1 MPVSVLP
8 SSALD
13 LRFAAVWN
21 GSQIGAHCVSVRPAT
36 DGGLT
41 TVRTEIELDVRW
53 GPITVFRYRHESLE
67 HWQSGRL
74 QAITSRTEEGSSTYI
89 VEGAR
94 GGDGFALRGPLGE
107 NTTNQVLLTSNN
119 LWTRAIT
126 REQQIIDA
134 QWGTIV
140 PLAWEE
146 AERQQ
151 ILDGVDV
158 DHFRFSTP
166 EWRGSVWYD
175 GSAWVRAALTRSDH
189 TIMLEPTD

>member
-1 MPVSVLP
+1 M
-8 SSALD
+8 
-13 LRFAAVWN
+13 
-21 GSQIGAHCVSVRPAT
+21 SVRPAT

-53 GPITVFRYRHESLE
+53 GPITMFRYRHESLE
-67 HWQSGRL
+67 YWQSDRL
-74 QAITSRTEEGSSTYI
+74 QAITSRTEEGVRPILSRGTGKGRI
-89 VEGAR
+89 CPAR
-94 GGDGFALRGPLGE
+94 PLGE
-107 NTTNQVLLTSNN
+107 NTSDQVLLTSNN

-140 PLAWEE
+140 PLAWDE

-151 ILDGVDV
+151 ISDGLDV

-175 GSAWVRAALTRSDH
+175 GPTWVRAAH
-189 TIMLEPTD
+189 AQ